1 MNSSSLIHFRQ
12 YAALFFKLLLPLNVL
27 RWIFA
32 VTAVIWGV
40 ALWLRA
46 SDWGFLLGIAA
57 AITGLI
63 AFLLL
68 MLIPMQVIALASSR
82 PVSLLR
88 NSRSILLV
96 ILIGS
101 SVAISCAFYSVTA
114 TRYEPIQLPS
124 LSLVVWLIVSLLLQ
138 LCVFIRG
145 RWESNWFFVLVLAW
159 VWMKI
164 GLWLTEVHP
173 LLLLSALSL
182 SWLVFARWW
191 LQWRPKKYRP
201 SILTEVISDS
211 ESAGSQSK
219 LAFLFQ
225 SGKADT
231 WIGSRLFGL
240 PDGARARNKRLLLGG
255 LIFLSGQI
263 PVYFYIGNEPDEALI
278 RYALI
283 QFVIWTSVLVAQ
295 GMAANFIRN
304 LHGVWLYCSGGRQS
318 MLSVALKLYV
328 REVGIRTLLT
338 FGLALVIE
346 FVWVKAND
354 LEFWAYAFA
363 TTMLMNMICFYLA
376 WWVHL
381 RSQGS
386 LLWSLFASGV
396 AVLMLMALFVAT
408 GLLFPLPFDWKG
420 ISIVWILLAQLI
432 LIALLYKSVRTGF
445 SRMNFV
451 RVA

>member
-1 MNSSSLIHFRQ
+1 MNNSSLIHFRQ

-68 MLIPMQVIALASSR
+68 ILIPMQVIALASSR

-138 LCVFIRG
+138 LCVFIRS

-231 WIGSRLFGL
+231 WIGSQLLGV
-240 PDGARARNKRLLLGG
+240 PDGGLARNKRLLLGG
-255 LIFLSGQI
+255 LIFLLTQI
-263 PVYFYIGNEPDEALI
+263 PVYVFIGKEQIEALI

-283 QFVIWTSVLVAQ
+283 PFVMFMSISAAQ
-295 GMAANFIRN
+295 GVAANFIRN
-304 LHGVWLYCSGGRQS
+304 LHGVWLYCPGGRQG

-328 REVGIRTLLT
+328 REVGIRMLLT

-346 FVWVKAND
+346 LVWVKAND
-354 LEFWAYAFA
+354 LEVWAYTFA

-386 LLWSLFASGV
+386 LLWSFFASSV

-432 LIALLYKSVRTGF
+432 LIALLYKSVRSGF

-451 RVA
+451 RVG

>member
-1 MNSSSLIHFRQ
+1 MNNSSLIHFRQ

-27 RWIFA
+27 RWVVV

-46 SDWGFLLGIAA
+46 SDWGFLLAIAA

-68 MLIPMQVIALASSR
+68 ILIPMQVIALASSR

-88 NSRSILLV
+88 NSRLMLLV

-101 SVAISCAFYSVTA
+101 SLAISCAFYSVIA
-114 TRYEPIQLPS
+114 TRQESIQLPS
-124 LSLVVWLIVSLLLQ
+124 LSLVMWLIVSLLLQ
-138 LCVFIRG
+138 LCVFIRS
-145 RWESNWFFVLVLAW
+145 RWENNWFFVLVLAGA
-159 VWMKI
+159 WMKI

-173 LLLLSALSL
+173 LLLLSALIL

-201 SILTEVISDS
+201 TILTEVISDS
-211 ESAGSQSK
+211 EQVDRQSK

-231 WIGSRLFGL
+231 WIGSRLLGV
-240 PDGARARNKRLLLGG
+240 PDGARARNKRLMLGG
-255 LIFLSGQI
+255 LIFLLTQI
-263 PVYFYIGNEPDEALI
+263 PVYVFFSKEQLEALI

-283 QFVIWTSVLVAQ
+283 PFVMFYSASVAQ
-295 GMAANFIRN
+295 GIASNFTRN
-304 LHGVWLYCSGGRQS
+304 LLGVWLYCPEGRQG

-328 REVGIRTLLT
+328 REVGIRMLLT

-346 FVWVKAND
+346 LVLVKAND
-354 LEFWAYAFA
+354 LQVWAYSFA
-363 TTMLMNMICFYLA
+363 TTILMNMVSFYLA

-386 LLWSLFASGV
+386 VLWPNFIGGV
-396 AVLMLMALFVAT
+396 AVLALIIFFSAT
-408 GLLFPLPFDWKG
+408 GLLFPHWNS
-420 ISIVWILLAQLI
+420 ISIVWVLLAQLI
-432 LIALLYKSVRTGF
+432 LIALLYNSVRSGF